1 VCKAG
6 PGERS
11 VGVPSRLPSNED
23 LEDLI
28 SMAKIGYLSG
38 VLEKLE
44 AFEEASIDSEFLQYL
59 KSRAELCDF
68 DGITQAIKGLYHGT

>member
-1 VCKAG
+1 
-6 PGERS
+6 
-11 VGVPSRLPSNED
+11 
-23 LEDLI
+23 
-28 SMAKIGYLSG
+28 